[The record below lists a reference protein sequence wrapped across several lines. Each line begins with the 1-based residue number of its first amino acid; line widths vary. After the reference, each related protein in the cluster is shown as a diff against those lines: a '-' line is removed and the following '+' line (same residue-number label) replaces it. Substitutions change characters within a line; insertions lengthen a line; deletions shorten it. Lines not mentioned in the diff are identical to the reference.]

1 MKQIQQVWRYLWTS
15 LWFVPALLV
24 LAAVLLAVALVDS
37 DSRLDAGI
45 WAAWPRLFGAGAA
58 GSRGMLEVIAT
69 SMITVA
75 GVVFSITIAALA
87 QTSSQY
93 SSRVLRNFMSDRTN
107 QVVLGVFV
115 SIFIY
120 CLVVLRTIRGGDEGA
135 FVPSLAV
142 LAGIG
147 MAFVGIGFLIY
158 FIHHTATSI
167 QASQILARVANET
180 VEAIDHLFPERL
192 GEGKDEKAADA
203 AVDGTVGERLP
214 SGQPVPAQRT
224 GYIQAVDSEALLAFS
239 RERQVVVRMERGI
252 GDFAIESTPL
262 VTLIPVHN
270 REPPGD
276 GAPVDDVTAGQLN
289 RAYTIDRQR
298 TVEQDAAF
306 GIRQIVDVA
315 NKALSPGINDTTTA
329 VLCVEYL
336 TALMVRLARRHIES
350 QYRFE
355 GAELRVITRGPT
367 FASLLSGAFDEIR
380 RNGQGNVSVLTH
392 LKQALATL
400 EPVTQDAGRRRALLH
415 QAVALHGVVQRS
427 IADSQEREALA
438 GECLRLTAAVQ
449 RTE

>member
-1 MKQIQQVWRYLWTS
+1 LKRVQQVWRYLWTS

-24 LAAVLLAVALVDS
+24 LTAVLLAVVLVDI

-87 QTSSQY
+87 QASSQY
-93 SSRVLRNFMSDRTN
+93 SSRLLRNFMSDRTN

-147 MAFVGIGFLIY
+147 MAFIGIGFLIY

-167 QASQILARVANET
+167 QASQIIARVAGET
-180 VEAIDHLFPERL
+180 IEAIDHLFPQRL
-192 GEGKDEKAADA
+192 GQEEDQSLQIQALRE
-203 AVDGTVGERLP
+203 VLP
-214 SGQPVPAQRT
+214 TQQTVPALRT
-224 GYIQAVDSEALLAFS
+224 GYIQSVDNEMLLEFA
-239 RERQVVVRMERGI
+239 RQRRVVVRMERGI
-252 GDFAIESTPL
+252 GDFAIEDTPL
-262 VTLIPVHN
+262 VSLMRN
-270 REPPGD
+270 QAKDE
-276 GAPVDDVTAGQLN
+276 PVDESAVEHLN
-289 RAYTIDRQR
+289 HAYTIGRQR
-298 TVEQDAAF
+298 TTEQDAAF
-306 GIRQIVDVA
+306 GVRQIVDVA

-336 TALMVRLARRHIES
+336 TALLVRVAQRHIES
-350 QYRFE
+350 PYRFE
-355 GAELRVITRGPT
+355 GTQLRVIARGAT
-367 FASLLSGAFDEIR
+367 FPGLLSSAFDEIR
-380 RNGQGNVSVLTH
+380 RNGEGNTRVLAKLLH
-392 LKQALATL
+392 ALATL
-400 EPVTQDAGRRRALLH
+400 AAVTQAEGRRQALLQ
-415 QAVALHGVVQRS
+415 QAEALREAVQRS
-427 IADSQEREALA
+427 INPPKERQALA
-438 GECLRLTAAVQ
+438 DECLHLVSALQ
-449 RTE
+449 RNDE